1 MSQSKTLEKQKKK
14 QDFSSLSRFD
24 AAALVANT
32 ALVARDSGH
41 EVVVRHAKVQ
51 GEQGILI
58 FIPGFEL
65 VDGNLSLVATVAE
78 PEPEPAAV

>member
-1 MSQSKTLEKQKKK
+1 MSESKKQKT
-14 QDFSSLSRFD
+14 DLRHLSKFD

-41 EVVVRHAKVQ
+41 PFVVRHAKVQ

-65 VDGNLSLVATVAE
+65 VDGELRLVANEPIAE
-78 PEPEPAAV
+78 TAVNGA